1 MPNFSFD
8 TFTAFSYQCVLPVR
22 ELAEGSDPAYKR
34 VLDYIFQYAYNKAS
48 GVYSGEVNWDV
59 YRAHTEPIRAM
70 ISKLIE
76 FTPGLAQSWQW
87 IDDSVRG
94 KMMLAWMSNID
105 LNNEQL
111 GVSQEKLQSVAMQLA
126 REYDREH
133 LMEKARDVDV
143 VAIEQAWLAAQT
155 NATAAD
161 RAWMAALHSAL
172 CLFSVASAEWMA
184 VTEAWMAV
192 HPEKMDQYLAK
203 WKTGAD
209 WLTQCAIQN
218 AVRAQP
224 QVAPLCQRVYQ
235 EIKASGGQVQLTP
248 PAQNSPEIQRN
259 MDGWAE
265 AFRKQEHQPTTSS
278 APAVPSVPSA
288 ASVPYVPSAP
298 AVSSTPSAPAVPS
311 APAAPDLPPE
321 LIAQALQIAK
331 KTPGPKWVAA
341 ELVKY
346 GVPKQ
351 QAVEAAKHIYRIKQK
366 QTRLQGILYF
376 IGGLILLAG
385 SSLLLWA
392 LWNNESLRLKTWG
405 YALAGFFIGGSA
417 VIAGLWK
424 MLAG

>member
-22 ELAEGSDPAYKR
+22 ELAEGNDPAYKR

-48 GVYSGEVNWDV
+48 GVYSGEANWDV

-87 IDDSVRG
+87 IDDSMRG
-94 KMMLAWMSNID
+94 KMMLAWMSNINV
-105 LNNEQL
+105 NNAEL
-111 GVSQEKLQSVAMQLA
+111 GVSQEKLQAVAMQLA

-133 LMEKARDVDV
+133 LMEKARNVDV
-143 VAIEQAWLAAQT
+143 VAIEQAWLAVQT

-161 RAWMAALHSAL
+161 RAWMAALHGAF

-235 EIKASGGQVQLTP
+235 EIKASNGQIQLTP
-248 PAQNSPEIQRN
+248 PVQSSPEIQRN

-265 AFRKQEHQPTTSS
+265 TFRKREHQQTASS
-278 APAVPSVPSA
+278 APSTPSIPS
-288 ASVPYVPSAP
+288 
-298 AVSSTPSAPAVPS
+298 VSSTLSFPAAPTT
-311 APAAPDLPPE
+311 PAAPDLPPE

-331 KTPGPKWVAA
+331 KSPSPKWVAA

-346 GVPKQ
+346 GIPKQ
-351 QAVEAAKHIYRIKQK
+351 QAAEAAKHIYRIKQK
-366 QTRLQGILYF
+366 QTRLQGIVYF

-392 LWNNESLRLKTWG
+392 LWNNESLRIKAWG